1 MNNQDFL
8 KPRLQGKRFQHHSL
22 PLELLKD
29 LAALEEMVMEVAKHE
44 FFVAHQDRE
53 RIPRGFSKGLELHL
67 SGIEEGSVIPVI
79 TLAFASFFSP
89 QDVEYFNKA
98 KAKIIA
104 AIAAAEQGTKQ
115 VLPPDLLKYFD
126 RFGRSLLSD
135 ESMVFDLPNGQSA
148 ALTPQVRDSLL
159 RASEAKTWTEA
170 ITLKGRIP
178 KVDQARGSFGLE
190 LVDGTNL
197 KAPMD
202 EQHLNIVLEASYGYR
217 KGTGVLVAIQAVVE
231 RDRAGRKTAIQ
242 SVEHITLLNPL
253 DIETRLQELALL
265 KNGWLDGKGKELDQ
279 KALQLLAHTFD
290 EQFSPD
296 LPLPYLYPTPEG
308 GIQAEWTLG
317 NWEVSLEISL
327 PDLSAEYQ
335 TVNIN
340 SGESRELQISLANKD
355 KNAPGFAELN
365 KALEELQKGKA

>member
-1 MNNQDFL
+1 MNSQYFL
-8 KPRLQGKRFQHHSL
+8 KPRLQGQRFQHHSL

-44 FFVAHQDRE
+44 FLVAHQDRE
-53 RIPRGFSKGLELHL
+53 RIPRGFNKRLELHL
-67 SGIEEGSVIPVI
+67 SGIEEGSTIPVI
-79 TLAFASFFSP
+79 TLAFATLFPSH
-89 QDVEYFNKA
+89 DVEYFNLA
-98 KAKIIA
+98 KTRIIE
-104 AIAAAEQGTKQ
+104 AIAAAEQGHVP

-126 RFGRSLLSD
+126 RFGRSLRSD
-135 ESMVFDLPNGQSA
+135 ERIVFDLPNGQSA

-159 RASEAKTWTEA
+159 RASEAKTWTEE

-178 KVDQARGSFGLE
+178 EVDQARDSFELE
-190 LVDGTNL
+190 LVDGTKL
-197 KAPMD
+197 KAPMHA
-202 EQHLNIVLEASYGYR
+202 QHLNIVLKASNGYR

-242 SVEHITLLNPL
+242 SVEHITLLDSL

-340 SGESRELQISLANKD
+340 SGESRELRFSLANKD